1 MSRAQVCAL
10 PAQRLLPGFI
20 RAIDCQD
27 ALDALDEGTGTGDP
41 LAGLTPEQLEYIRQL
56 IIAIYEGRA
65 VAASYNVFI
74 VCIIAVLAVLHWRE
88 QKRDKQK
95 WTAIQ
100 QVSSGRTAT
109 ENSQIDGSGTSTPSS
124 SSSTTIFPQT
134 THIKSPEDEVAVDL
148 ERLPL
153 LASSQPTKHFQPNL
167 VTNRL
172 RSWLL
177 YQPPPIPIINRV
189 LPSIGTTLFIL
200 SWLALNIFIQFYR
213 LPMKWSFFFIFADKA
228 GFLFI
233 VNLPLLYLLSAK
245 NQPLRRLTGYS
256 YEALNI
262 FHRRVG
268 EWMCFVA
275 VVHFISMLLY
285 QFFIAE
291 DWLLASQSPK
301 AYFTHPLILFG
312 IGTFVSYELLFFT
325 SLGSFRQRWYE
336 LFLASHVILQVAAL
350 GFLWGH
356 FYTSRPYVIIALA
369 IFLLDRLV
377 WRMSIK
383 RVAMEMD
390 LTVLDGETYLV
401 SGDWDVLPGANGV
414 LAGWEPTDHVFL
426 TVPALGLSHA
436 LQAHPFTIASA
447 APGKEVERE
456 EGGRHAWFSLL
467 IRAQF
472 GNFPGGF
479 TRQLL
484 EHAKT
489 HKRVEVQLDGPY
501 GSPHALSMLRASNNV
516 ILVAGGSGIAVTFP
530 LVWALLH
537 EAASQTDS
545 EEDEDKQVPPSSKQK
560 KAIGRKVHML
570 WVTHSHWH
578 QKWIPK
584 EQLDDL
590 VALGLDLVVPPPTMD
605 AGRPEVHGI
614 VGQWIQEAEGDSSV
628 LVSGPD
634 GLNRVVRNVAAGA
647 VRQGK
652 NVRIA
657 VEKFGW

>member
-1 MSRAQVCAL
+1 MNRAQLCAL
-10 PAQRLLPGFI
+10 PAQQLMPGFI
-20 RAIDCQD
+20 RAIYCQD
-27 ALDALDEGTGTGDP
+27 ALSTLEEGSGSGDP

-74 VCIIAVLAVLHWRE
+74 VTIIAVFAVLHWRE
-88 QKRDKQK
+88 QKRDKLK
-95 WTAIQ
+95 WMAIQ
-100 QVSSGRTAT
+100 QAGAGRKTT
-109 ENSQIDGSGTSTPSS
+109 ECSQPDGSGTSTPSS
-124 SSSTTIFPQT
+124 SSTAILQT
-134 THIKSPEDEVAVDL
+134 THFKSPEDEVDVDL

-153 LASSQPTKHFQPNL
+153 LPSSQSSNNHHPDRI
-167 VTNRL
+167 TNKL

-177 YQPPPIPIINRV
+177 YQPPPIPVINRV
-189 LPSIGTTLFIL
+189 LPSNGTTLFIL
-200 SWLALNIFIQFYR
+200 SWLALNIFIQFYH

-275 VVHFISMLLY
+275 VNHFLSMLLY
-285 QFFIAE
+285 QFVIAE

-301 AYFTHPLILFG
+301 AYFTHPLILLG
-312 IGTFVSYELLFFT
+312 IGAFVSYELLFFT

-336 LFLASHVILQVAAL
+336 LFLASHVVLQVAAL

-356 FYTSRPYVIIALA
+356 FYTSRPYVVAALA

-401 SGDWDVLPGANGV
+401 SGDWDVRPGANGV

-426 TVPALGLSHA
+426 TVPALGRSHA

-447 APGKEVERE
+447 APGKGVEGE
-456 EGGRHAWFSLL
+456 EGKRHAWFSLL

-489 HKRVEVQLDGPY
+489 HKRVKVQLDGPY
-501 GSPHALSMLRASNNV
+501 GSPHALSMLRASSNV
-516 ILVAGGSGIAVTFP
+516 VLVAGGSGIAVTFP

-537 EAASQTDS
+537 EAASQPDS
-545 EEDEDKQVPPSSKQK
+545 QEDEDEHKQVLSLRQQK
-560 KAIGRKVHML
+560 KTRGRKVHML

-578 QKWIPK
+578 QEWIPK
-584 EQLDDL
+584 EQLNEL
-590 VALGLDLVVPPPTMD
+590 EAMGLDLVVPPPTMD
-605 AGRPEVHGI
+605 AGRPDVRGI
-614 VGQWIQEAEGDSSV
+614 VGQWIQEAEGDTSV

-647 VRQGK
+647 VGQGK
-652 NVRIA
+652 DVRIA

>member
-1 MSRAQVCAL
+1 MDHAQLCAL
-10 PAQRLLPGFI
+10 PAQQLLPGFI
-20 RAIDCQD
+20 RTIYCQD
-27 ALDALDEGTGTGDP
+27 ALATLEETGTGDP

-65 VAASYNVFI
+65 ITASYNVLI
-74 VCIIAVLAVLHWRE
+74 IGIIAVFAVLHWRE

-100 QVSSGRTAT
+100 QAGARRTT
-109 ENSQIDGSGTSTPSS
+109 TRNSEVDGSGTSTPSS
-124 SSSTTIFPQT
+124 SSLTTVVQS
-134 THIKSPEDEVAVDL
+134 THIKSPEDEVDVDL

-153 LASSQPTKHFQPNL
+153 LRNSQLSNQHLSHHIANK
-167 VTNRL
+167 L
-172 RSWLL
+172 RSFLL
-177 YQPPPIPIINRV
+177 YQPPPIPIITRV
-189 LPSIGTTLFIL
+189 LPSNGTSLFIL
-200 SWLALNIFIQFYR
+200 AWLALNIAIQFYR
-213 LPMKWSFFFIFADKA
+213 LPLKWSFFFIFADRA

-262 FHRRVG
+262 FHRKVG
-268 EWMCFVA
+268 EWMCFVGI
-275 VVHFISMLLY
+275 VHFISMLLY
-285 QFFIAE
+285 QFVLAE

-312 IGTFVSYELLFFT
+312 IGAFVSYELLFFT

-336 LFLASHVILQVAAL
+336 LFLALHVVLQVAAL

-356 FYTSRPYVIIALA
+356 FYTSRPYVVTALA
-369 IFLLDRLV
+369 IFLIDRLV

-383 RVAMEMD
+383 RVSMEMD
-390 LTVLDGETYLV
+390 LTVLDGETFLV
-401 SGDWDVLPGANGV
+401 SGDWDILPEAKGV

-426 TVPALGLSHA
+426 TVPVLGRSHA
-436 LQAHPFTIASA
+436 LQAHPFTIASD
-447 APGKEVERE
+447 APGKGLEGEERK
-456 EGGRHAWFSLL
+456 RHAWFSLL

-472 GNFPGGF
+472 GNFDRGF
-479 TRQLL
+479 TGQLL
-484 EHAKT
+484 EYAKM

-501 GSPHALSMLRASNNV
+501 GSPHALSILRASENV

-537 EAASQTDS
+537 EARSQPEVED
-545 EEDEDKQVPPSSKQK
+545 EDEDKQVLPLRKQK
-560 KAIGRKVHML
+560 KGGGRKVHML
-570 WVTHSHWH
+570 WVTHAFWH
-578 QKWIPK
+578 QRWIPK
-584 EQLDDL
+584 EQLDEL
-590 VALGLDLVVPPPTMD
+590 VALGLDLVMPKSTME
-605 AGRPEVHGI
+605 AGRPDVRGI
-614 VGQWIQEAEGDSSV
+614 VGQWIQEAEGDTSV

-634 GLNRVVRNVAAGA
+634 GLNRVVRNVAADA
-647 VRQGK
+647 VGHGK
-652 NVRIA
+652 GVRIA